1 MRKSGTEE
9 LNLVFLRAANMQE
22 SVLSLV
28 KVILQFQADPR
39 NSLNN
44 QQPKNLVVLPDPTG
58 APIQIPF
65 QGTLQPTVVLILSN
79 KTKKTSKKTQLQRL
93 ANPKTKS
100 NIPTSSPFTQFP
112 TPIKGGAKQKK
123 KES

>member
-9 LNLVFLRAANMQE
+9 LNLVFLRAANLQE

-44 QQPKNLVVLPDPTG
+44 QQPKNLVVLPEPKG

-79 KTKKTSKKTQLQRL
+79 KTKKHPKKH
-93 ANPKTKS
+93 S
-100 NIPTSSPFTQFP
+100 C
-112 TPIKGGAKQKK
+112 KG
-123 KES
+123 